1 MRDKSTDTFEYA
13 AVYLLDNPYCIDCEY
28 DYFIPTD
35 LRREVCAGCF
45 VTVPFGRGNRKQMA
59 IVSRLHHCPSFSE
72 VKPIDSVITDRAP
85 LDTEMLS
92 LCLYMK
98 EQYLCTMGE
107 AVRCAVPA
115 AVLGKLCEYY
125 TVSDKPAPTSPLG
138 MSSADLFVY
147 DNIASAGKRTAGALK
162 AHFGAGVE
170 ESLKRLTAKGYINK
184 NIITGG
190 TVGASWRRYYSLC
203 ISKDECRSIID
214 GVSDIKLR
222 SAKHKALMS
231 VLLESEES
239 VLSDELCRAAE
250 ATAAQI
256 KALVEKG
263 LVKEEKRR
271 VLREDHLHGDGANA
285 DIPKYTL
292 SDEQRAASE
301 KLCEAIDKNEPAA
314 ALLFGVTGS
323 GKTGVIVSAIDR
335 ALEQGKG
342 VIMLLPEIALT
353 PRTIQIFASMY
364 GDSIAVVH
372 SGLSAG
378 ERADSYVK
386 IRSGEAKV
394 VIGTR
399 SAVFSPVQNLGLIVI
414 DEEHE
419 TTYKSDTSPK
429 YHARDIARF
438 RCAKNGAVM
447 LLSSAT
453 PSLESYT
460 KAIEGKYMLL
470 KLKERYGA
478 ATLPEVKIYDMR
490 REAASFGNLSP
501 LGTEIKQE
509 LKRVTDRGEQAVLF
523 LNRRGYNTSVSC
535 KSCGETLTC
544 PNCSIS
550 LNYHT
555 RRGTYN
561 EGFLFC
567 HWCGYKTA
575 MPKTCMSCGSE
586 HLVKTGFGTQR
597 IEQELSELLPNK
609 RILRMDA
616 DSTAEK
622 NSTSDILA
630 RFRAHEGDVLL
641 GTQMVTK
648 GHDFPDV
655 TLVGVLLA
663 DMSIYMDDYHA
674 NERTFSMLTQVIGR
688 AGRAEKKGVALIQ
701 TNNPDNDTIKLAC
714 KQDYEAFYASEIRLR
729 KLLVFPPY
737 CDIALINITCAD
749 ENTAMVG
756 ARIVREELD
765 CLLKM
770 QYKDAP
776 MMVFG
781 PFEAPVYKAEGKY
794 RMRIVVKC
802 KLNRR
807 SRELF
812 SQILTDFGKNNKGH
826 SAISINFNPSGL

>member
-1 MRDKSTDTFEYA
+1 MSVKNINTFEYA
-13 AVYLLDNPYCIDCEY
+13 AVYLLDNPYCIDNEY
-28 DYFIPTD
+28 DYFIPSD
-35 LRREVCAGCF
+35 MRSDVCVGSF
-45 VTVPFGRGNRKQMA
+45 VTVPFGRGNRKQIA
-59 IVSRLHHCPSFSE
+59 IVTRLHHCPSFADT
-72 VKPIDSVITDRAP
+72 KPIFSVMSDRAP
-85 LDTEMLS
+85 LDGEMLE

-98 EQYLCTMGE
+98 EQYLCTVGE

-115 AVLGKLCEYY
+115 AVLGKLSEYY
-125 TVSDKPAPTSPLG
+125 TVIGGIELPSATNIRQ
-138 MSSADLFVY
+138 ADLFVY
-147 DNIASAGKRTAGALK
+147 DFILGADKRTSGAIK
-162 AHFGAGVE
+162 AQFGQGAE
-170 ESLKRLTAKGYINK
+170 ESLKRLTDKGYIK
-184 NIITGG
+184 KHLVVGG
-190 TVGASWRRYYSLC
+190 TVGAAYRKYYSLA
-203 ISKDECRSIID
+203 IGAQECREALNS
-214 GVSDIKLR
+214 GELKLR
-222 SAKHKALMS
+222 SDKHRA
-231 VLLESEES
+231 VLEYLCLADEA
-239 VLSDELCRAAE
+239 VFSDELCRECAC
-250 ATAAQI
+250 TSAQI
-256 KALVEKG
+256 KALCQKG
-263 LVKEEKRR
+263 LVLEEQRR
-271 VLREDHLHGDGANA
+271 VWREDHVDAVTDNTTY
-285 DIPKYTL
+285 KRYTL
-292 SDEQRAASE
+292 NQEQSAAAKALGE
-301 KLCEAIDKNEPAA
+301 LIRNDKPAA

-323 GKTGVIVSAIDR
+323 GKTGVIISAIDD
-335 ALEQGKG
+335 ALAQDKG

-353 PRTIQIFASMY
+353 PRTIQMFKSLY
-364 GDSIAVVH
+364 GEVVAVVH

-378 ERADSYVK
+378 ERADSYAK
-386 IRSGEAKV
+386 IRSGEARV

-399 SAVFSPVQNLGLIVI
+399 SAIFSPVQKLGLIVI

-453 PSLESYT
+453 PALESYT
-460 KAIEGKYMLL
+460 KALEGKYKLL
-470 KLKERYGA
+470 KLTERPGDA
-478 ATLPEVKIYDMR
+478 RLPEVKIYDMR

-501 LGTEIKQE
+501 LGTMLKSE
-509 LKRVTDRGEQAVLF
+509 LAEVTDRGEQAVLF

-535 KSCGETLTC
+535 KSCGDVVTC

-555 RRGTYN
+555 RRGSYA

-575 MPKTCMSCGSE
+575 VPRVCTSCGSE

-597 IEQELSELLPNK
+597 IEEELGELLTGK

-622 NSTSDILA
+622 NSTEEILA
-630 RFRAHEGDVLL
+630 SFRAHEGDVLL

-688 AGRAEKKGVALIQ
+688 AGRSDKKGTAIIQ
-701 TNNPDNDTIKLAC
+701 TSNPDNDTIKLAC
-714 KQDYEAFYASEIRLR
+714 RQDYESFYQSEIRLR

-737 CDIALINITCAD
+737 CDIALINVTSAD
-749 ENTAMVG
+749 ENLALMSATA
-756 ARIVREELD
+756 VREQMNK
-765 CLLKM
+765 LLATEFT
-770 QYKDAP
+770 DTP
-776 MMVFG
+776 MVVFG
-781 PFEAPVYKAEGKY
+781 PFEAPVYKVEGKY

-807 SRELF
+807 SREMF
-812 SQILTDFGKNNKGH
+812 SRLLVDFGRNNKAR
-826 SAISINFNPSGL
+826 SAISVNFNPTGL

>member
-1 MRDKSTDTFEYA
+1 MNAIQNKTFEYA
-13 AVYLLDNPYCIDCEY
+13 GVYLLDNPYCIDVEY
-28 DYFIPTD
+28 DYFIPVA
-35 LRREVCAGCF
+35 LRDKICRGSF
-45 VTVPFGRGNRKQMA
+45 VAVPFGRGNRKQMA
-59 IVSRLHHCPSFSE
+59 IVTKLHHCPNFAE
-72 VKPIDSVITDRAP
+72 VKPIESVMTDRAP
-85 LDTEMLS
+85 LDEEMLDI
-92 LCLYMK
+92 CAYMK
-98 EQYLCTMGE
+98 EQYLCTFGE
-107 AVRCAVPA
+107 AVRCAVPSS
-115 AVLGKLCEYY
+115 VLGKISEYY
-125 TVSDKPAPTSPLG
+125 LPTDKKVSQGASG
-138 MSSADLFVY
+138 IRSADLFVY
-147 DNIASAGKRTAGALK
+147 EYIVSAGKRTAGSLK

-170 ESLKRLTAKGYINK
+170 ESLKRLSYKGYIKK
-184 NIITGG
+184 NVVAEG
-190 TVGASWRRYYSLC
+190 TVGAAVRKYYSLA
-203 ISKDECRSIID
+203 ISRDECRAIIE
-214 GVSDIKLR
+214 GGGEIKLR
-222 SAKHKALMS
+222 SAKHKAILS
-231 VLLESEES
+231 ELLASDEPIF
-239 VLSDELCRAAE
+239 SDELCRMSE
-250 ATAAQI
+250 ATAVQI
-256 KALVEKG
+256 KALCDKG
-263 LVKEEKRR
+263 LVSEEQRR
-271 VLREDHLHGDGANA
+271 VWREAYLDAA
-285 DIPKYTL
+285 EQPETPKSYKL
-292 SDEQRAASE
+292 SDEQSRASDEIRAALG
-301 KLCEAIDKNEPAA
+301 KDEPVAV
-314 ALLFGVTGS
+314 LLFGVTGS
-323 GKTGVIVSAIDR
+323 GKTGVIVSAIDE
-335 ALEQGKG
+335 ALARGRG

-353 PRTIQIFASMY
+353 PRTIQIFSSMY
-364 GDSIAVVH
+364 GDGIAVVH

-378 ERADSYVK
+378 ERADSYAK
-386 IRSGEAKV
+386 IRSGEARV

-399 SAVFSPVQNLGLIVI
+399 SAIFSPVQNLGLIVI

-438 RCAKNGAVM
+438 RCAKNNALM

-460 KAIEGKYMLL
+460 KAKEGKYKLL
-470 KLKERYGA
+470 KLTERFGA

-501 LGTEIKQE
+501 LGTMLKEE
-509 LKRVTDRGEQAVLF
+509 LRETVDRGDQAVLF

-561 EGFLFC
+561 DGFLFC

-575 MPKTCMSCGSE
+575 VPRVCSLCGSE

-597 IEQELSELLPNK
+597 IEEELSELLPDK

-616 DSTAEK
+616 DSTSEK
-622 NSTSDILA
+622 NSTAEILA
-630 RFRAHEGDVLL
+630 KFRAREGDVLL

-688 AGRAEKKGVALIQ
+688 AGRAEKKGVAVIQ

-714 KQDYEAFYASEIRLR
+714 KQDYESFYESEIRLR
-729 KLLVFPPY
+729 RLLVFPPY
-737 CDIALINITCAD
+737 CDIALINVTCA
-749 ENTAMVG
+749 EEKMALMG
-756 ARIVREELD
+756 ATYVREQMNKLLATEYRD
-765 CLLKM
+765 C
-770 QYKDAP
+770 P
-776 MMVFG
+776 MVVFG
-781 PFEAPVYKAEGKY
+781 PFEAPVYKVEGKY

-807 SRELF
+807 SREMF
-812 SQILTDFGKNNKGH
+812 SGLLADFGQNNKSR
-826 SAISINFNPSGL
+826 SAISINFNPTGL